1 MNSKAVRSRDVLRTL
16 VELREIAM
24 IMGGE
29 VVMQGVSSIELMVAR
44 SEALLDSRVSAIIVA
59 DGGIGAWIALSR
71 AGTDESGTLVRIVEI
86 GGQIAPTRAIVLLD
100 RGILSIGIL
109 LVAQT
114 LVLDRARVM
123 HTLVLH
129 HVDKH

>member
-1 MNSKAVRSRDVLRTL
+1 MAVRSRLALMTL
-16 VELREIAM
+16 IGLIEIAV
-24 IMGGE
+24 IMAGI
-29 VVMQGVSSIELMVAR
+29 VVMRGTGPIELMVAR
-44 SEALLDSRVSAIIVA
+44 IEVLLGSRVSVIIVV